1 MYLSYA
7 HCPKSDVMPAYGED
21 QAPPFVHY
29 VPNWNM
35 IDETVE
41 RFSSFEEVIVIGH
54 GGSISGI
61 AAIIGAFREQ
71 MTKPVTIISTV
82 DPDYIA
88 AVKKNI
94 KNPASTLVIAISKS
108 GKTTT
113 QLEVLLQFINF
124 PLLVITELGTPLAE
138 IGKRMG
144 AHFIMHPP
152 LGGRFTALSEVALL
166 PAALAGLPIRK
177 IYDGA
182 FAFYKQWNKP
192 NLIWNAAATLFQL
205 EEQGIS
211 EIFLPIYSS
220 RLAGAIPYIVQ
231 LCHETYGKDGK
242 GQTIVALEGP
252 EWQHHSLQRF
262 LGGPRTAAAWFISVD
277 HSDVD
282 LATNV
287 PPALHSVAFG
297 HDSLFMLNGIPLSA
311 SLSAECKATME
322 SIKQQGIAT
331 IHASLPGITPET
343 FGGFLAFWQLFA
355 VYSALLRGSDAY
367 TQPEVEAGKILSLDY
382 RRELSHSIIRK

>member
-138 IGKRMG
+138 IGKRNR
-144 AHFIMHPP
+144 HQ
-152 LGGRFTALSEVALL
+152 
-166 PAALAGLPIRK
+166 
-177 IYDGA
+177 
-182 FAFYKQWNKP
+182 FYP
-192 NLIWNAAATLFQL
+192 
-205 EEQGIS
+205 
-211 EIFLPIYSS
+211 
-220 RLAGAIPYIVQ
+220 
-231 LCHETYGKDGK
+231 
-242 GQTIVALEGP
+242 
-252 EWQHHSLQRF
+252 
-262 LGGPRTAAAWFISVD
+262 
-277 HSDVD
+277 HSD
-282 LATNV
+282 TR
-287 PPALHSVAFG
+287 HHCFG
-297 HDSLFMLNGIPLSA
+297 RNDHTRA
-311 SLSAECKATME
+311 
-322 SIKQQGIAT
+322 
-331 IHASLPGITPET
+331 
-343 FGGFLAFWQLFA
+343 
-355 VYSALLRGSDAY
+355 
-367 TQPEVEAGKILSLDY
+367 
-382 RRELSHSIIRK
+382 